1 MMPRRALLS
10 ACLLLVL
17 LAAASSVAA
26 ISRLVADDDQAWG
39 MVLETLHKQDTIIRS
54 RLEAFK
60 SRRALEEAEQ
70 TIELERL
77 FRDRARLALWQATAS
92 DPWEIRT
99 VMAGMDRLRQDVAH
113 LSQRPQQAWTSLEQ
127 NVALL
132 ESYRDKLREITSQ
145 EVPERFRQTLAPSQ
159 LSIESLSAEIVALRD
174 RLGVDAAPL
183 RKLAEQLDTAADEL
197 QEGMAPAWKRYY
209 RDFNPTIFA
218 ASFFRYVQEDIEDW
232 RLWSGLCLELL
243 HTTALQTMLLEGMG
257 MGTLAAALIAA
268 LFLIGRRIAARR
280 GTSRA
285 ALTLGSKMAGCT
297 AAGAF
302 FTTLAQFA
310 PFFFFTQLISIGEIL
325 FAAALIHLSRLG
337 RDASRDATRPAVL
350 WPTWRLFALGLI
362 LESGR
367 YPDTINGPVM
377 AVVLVLAAL
386 GFWKRRK
393 ATPPEQHLD
402 RAITGI
408 LAFALPPLAGLSLF
422 GLPQTAI
429 LCASGLFYIALS
441 LRFAAVI
448 TRSLGR
454 WEIER
459 HHGRL
464 PLFLGVVAGAG
475 FPFFF
480 MACLFLFLWLLS
492 NQFGGENVFLEVL
505 TTETRVDSVGI
516 SLQKLALLLL
526 GYYLTRAFI
535 ALSAAF
541 IAQMAG
547 RRRSVERGAKATLL
561 TINTYLWWGLYVV
574 FAMSVLGVS
583 LTSVAV
589 VAGGLSVGIGFGL
602 QTTVNNFVSGLI
614 LLFGRSVQA
623 GDTIQL
629 GDGQGVVKEVNIRNT
644 EVLTNENATVFV
656 PNSELVS
663 GKITNW
669 SHKDPSVRRD
679 IAVGVAYGSDTA
691 KVRELLLAAAAECP
705 AVLGNPPPAVL
716 HWDFGASTLDFK
728 LRVWLADV
736 SGAVTAM
743 STVRG
748 SIDRLFREA
757 GVEIAFPQTDLH
769 LRTAPALEQLAREHT
784 AETARLLTAISDRL
798 DALEKQ
804 TCRQPDRCDGDAK
817 KGSAP

>member
-1 MMPRRALLS
+1 MTPRRALLP

-17 LAAASSVAA
+17 LAATVSVAA
-26 ISRLVADDDQAWG
+26 ISRLVVDDDQAWG
-39 MVLETLHKQDTIIRS
+39 LVLETLQKQDAISRS

-60 SRRALEEAEQ
+60 ARRAVEEAEQ
-70 TIELERL
+70 NIELERL

-113 LSQRPQQAWTSLEQ
+113 LAQRPQQAWTALEQ

-132 ESYRDKLREITSQ
+132 ESYRDKLRAITSQ
-145 EVPERFRQTLAPSQ
+145 EVPERFRQALAPSQ
-159 LSIESLSAEIVALRD
+159 RSIDSLSTEITALRD
-174 RLGVDAAPL
+174 SLALEATPL
-183 RKLAEQLDTAADEL
+183 RNLAEQLDTAADEL
-197 QEGMAPAWKRYY
+197 QEAMAPAWKRYY
-209 RDFNPTIFA
+209 KDSNPSIFA
-218 ASFFRYVQEDIEDW
+218 ASFFRYLHEDIEDW
-232 RLWSGLCLELL
+232 KLWAGLCSELL
-243 HTTALQTMLLEGMG
+243 DTAALQTMLLEGLG
-257 MGTLAAALIAA
+257 MGALAAALVAA
-268 LFLIGRRIAARR
+268 LFLIGRRVAARR
-280 GTSRA
+280 GVSR
-285 ALTLGSKMAGCT
+285 LTLGLVAKLAVCT

-310 PFFFFTQLISIGEIL
+310 PFFLFTLFISIGEIL
-325 FAAALIHLSRLG
+325 YAAALVHLSRLS
-337 RDASRDATRPAVL
+337 RDASRDGQRPAVL
-350 WPTWRLFALGLI
+350 WPTWRLFALGLM

-367 YPDTINGPVM
+367 FPDTLSGPLM
-377 AVVLVLAAL
+377 AVVLALAAL

-393 ATPPEQHLD
+393 ATPPDQRLD

-429 LCASGLFYIALS
+429 LFASGLFYVALS
-441 LRFAAVI
+441 LRFAARI
-448 TRSLGR
+448 TRYFGR
-454 WEIER
+454 REIER
-459 HHGRL
+459 RHGRL
-464 PLFLGVVAGAG
+464 PLFLGVLAGAG

-480 MACLFLFLWLLS
+480 LACLFLFLWLLS

-505 TTETRVDSVGI
+505 TTETRVESVGI

-526 GYYLTRAFI
+526 GYYLARAFI

-541 IAQMAG
+541 IAEMAG
-547 RRRSVERGAKATLL
+547 RRRSVERGAKTTLL

-663 GKITNW
+663 GKIINW

-691 KVRELLLAAAAECP
+691 KVRELLLAAAKECP
-705 AVLGNPPPAVL
+705 DVLATPPPAVL

-736 SGAVTAM
+736 SGAVTAL

-748 SIDRLFREA
+748 AIDRLFREA

-784 AETARLLTAISDRL
+784 AETTRLLAAISDRL

-804 TCRQPDRCDGDAK
+804 TRRQPDGCDGDAK